1 MNVSEK
7 YVLTVKEAAEYF
19 NIGIKKLRQMAA
31 DNPGSFSIMNG
42 HKLLIVRV
50 KLERFLDK
58 TSAI

>member
-31 DNPGSFSIMNG
+31 DNPESFSIMNG